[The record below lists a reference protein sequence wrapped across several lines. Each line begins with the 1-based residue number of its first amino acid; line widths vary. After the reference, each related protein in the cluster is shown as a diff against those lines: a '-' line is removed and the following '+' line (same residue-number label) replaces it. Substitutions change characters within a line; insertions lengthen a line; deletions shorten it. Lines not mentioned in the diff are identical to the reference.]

1 MITTKDERTI
11 TGLML
16 RVEGE
21 VLVVADDQG
30 KEIRIP
36 TKDIDT
42 NRETMLSP
50 MPANFGESIPEAD
63 FMHLTAYLLDQKAK
77 EPPKK

>member
-1 MITTKDERTI
+1 M
-11 TGLML
+11 ML

-21 VLVVADDQG
+21 VLVVADAEG

-36 TKDIDT
+36 TKDIAT

-50 MPANFGESIPEAD
+50 MPANFGDVIPEAE
-63 FMHLTAYLLDQKAK
+63 FAHLVAYLLDQRAK
-77 EPPKK
+77 DPP